1 VRHAPGPRVL
11 LLDNYDSFTFNL
23 VQSFE
28 KQGAVVE
35 VVRNDALTVSE
46 TLDRRA
52 DGIVISPGPGVPER
66 SGIAVPLARAAA
78 EARVPLLGVCLG
90 LQALAVAFGGKLV
103 HAPELVHGKAR
114 EVRHGGLG
122 VLRGLPSPFP
132 AGRYH
137 SWCVDPDSLP
147 ASLDATAW
155 APDGTIMA
163 LCHKTAPA
171 EGIQFHPESVLTPLG
186 DRILGSF
193 LRMCE
198 PGWFVA
204 HSV

>member
-1 VRHAPGPRVL
+1 MVRLL

-28 KQGAVVE
+28 KQGASVE
-35 VVRNDALTVSE
+35 VVRNDAVTVSGA
-46 TLDRRA
+46 LARGA
-52 DGIVISPGPGVPER
+52 DGIVLSPGPGLPER
-66 SGIAVPLARAAA
+66 SGIAVPLTRAAV

-90 LQALAVAFGGKLV
+90 LQALAVALGGKLV

-114 EVRHGGLG
+114 EVLHNGSGL
-122 VLRGLPSPFP
+122 LRGIPSPFP

-147 ASLDATAW
+147 AALDATAR

-163 LCHKTAPA
+163 LRHRAAPA

-186 DRILGSF
+186 DRVLGNF
-193 LRMCE
+193 LRMCAK
-198 PGWFVA
+198 GRFVA
-204 HSV
+204 DCV

>member
-1 VRHAPGPRVL
+1 MSVRAPRLL

-23 VQSFE
+23 VQSFQ
-28 KQGAVVE
+28 KQGAAVE
-35 VVRNDALTVSE
+35 VVRNDALTAPE
-46 TLDRRA
+46 AIERGA

-66 SGIAVPLARAAA
+66 SGISVALARAAC

-90 LQALAVAFGGKLV
+90 HQALAVALGGRLV

-114 EVRHGGLG
+114 PVRHDGSG

-137 SWCVDPDSLP
+137 SWCVDPGSLP
-147 ASLDATAW
+147 DVLEATAW

-163 LCHKTAPA
+163 LRHRTAPA
-171 EGIQFHPESVLTPLG
+171 EGIQFHPESVLTPVGGRLLG
-186 DRILGSF
+186 NF
-193 LRMCE
+193 LSVCAQRR
-198 PGWFVA
+198 FVTR
-204 HSV
+204 SV